1 MAGLTVLLIII
12 LAAGGAAIYWLL
24 NRARTEA
31 ARSRFER
38 ERPPVE
44 AQELSP
50 LAQPFKN
57 LLGEAV
63 TIQQEV
69 ARRAESAP
77 AVLKNEIQGMS
88 HRMYQLVQRAL
99 PRARH
104 GTDLKDFLLRL
115 TPDDPEFEAN
125 RQEASEIETE
135 LQTFVEQL
143 RRVRGKVYG
152 ILSNAQ
158 SLHADRRLQTDLDD
172 ALADVQSLEEAMS
185 EAVQESTFLS

>member
-1 MAGLTVLLIII
+1 MAGLTVLLMIIVAI
-12 LAAGGAAIYWLL
+12 GGVAIYWLL
-24 NRARTEA
+24 NKSKAEA
-31 ARSRFER
+31 ERSRYEQD
-38 ERPPVE
+38 RPPVT

-50 LAQPFKN
+50 LAQPYKN

-63 TIQQEV
+63 SIQQEV
-69 ARRAESAP
+69 ADRAGSAP
-77 AVLKNEIQGMS
+77 AILKYEIEGMS
-88 HRMYQLVQRAL
+88 HRMFQLVQRAL

-104 GTDLKDFLLRL
+104 GTDLTDFLLRL
-115 TPDDPEFEAN
+115 TPEDPEYEAN
-125 RQEASEIETE
+125 RREAGEIETE
-135 LQTFVEQL
+135 LQNFVEQM

>member
-1 MAGLTVLLIII
+1 MAGLTLLLIIV
-12 LAAGGAAIYWLL
+12 LAAGVLAIYWLL
-24 NRARTEA
+24 NRSRTEA
-31 ARSRFER
+31 EKSRFER

-44 AQELSP
+44 PQELSP
-50 LAQPFKN
+50 LAQPYKN

-69 ARRAESAP
+69 ARRGENAP
-77 AVLKNEIQGMS
+77 AVLKNEIQSMA
-88 HRMYQLVQRAL
+88 HRMFQLVQRAL

-104 GTDLKDFLLRL
+104 GTDLTDFLLRL
-115 TPDDPEFEAN
+115 TPDDPEYASNRAEAD
-125 RQEASEIETE
+125 EIAAE
-135 LQTFVEQL
+135 LGRFVEQL

-152 ILSNAQ
+152 ILSNAA

-185 EAVQESTFLS
+185 EAVQESAYLP

>member
-1 MAGLTVLLIII
+1 MAGLTVVLIV
-12 LAAGGAAIYWLL
+12 LVAAGVGAIYWLL
-24 NRARTEA
+24 NKSKAESEK
-31 ARSRFER
+31 SRFER

-50 LAQPFKN
+50 LAQPYKN

-63 TIQQEV
+63 TIQQEI
-69 ARRAESAP
+69 AQRAESAP
-77 AVLKNEIQGMS
+77 SVLKSEIQGMS
-88 HRMYQLVQRAL
+88 HRMFQLVQRAL

-104 GTDLKDFLLRL
+104 GTDLTDFLLRL
-115 TPDDPEFEAN
+115 TPEDPEYAAN
-125 RQEASEIETE
+125 RQEAGQIETE
-135 LQTFVEQL
+135 LQEFVEQL

-158 SLHADRRLQTDLDD
+158 SLYADRRLQTDLDD

>member
-12 LAAGGAAIYWLL
+12 VAIGGVAIYWLL
-24 NRARTEA
+24 NKSKAEA
-31 ARSRFER
+31 ERSRYEQD
-38 ERPPVE
+38 RPPVT

-50 LAQPFKN
+50 LAQPYKN

-63 TIQQEV
+63 SIQQEV
-69 ARRAESAP
+69 ADRAGSAP
-77 AVLKNEIQGMS
+77 AILKYEIEGMS
-88 HRMYQLVQRAL
+88 HRMFQLVQRAL

-104 GTDLKDFLLRL
+104 GTDLTDFLLRL
-115 TPDDPEFEAN
+115 TPEDPEYEAN
-125 RQEASEIETE
+125 RREAGEIETE
-135 LQTFVEQL
+135 LQNFVEQM

>member
-12 LAAGGAAIYWLL
+12 VAIGGVAIYWLL
-24 NRARTEA
+24 NKSKAEA
-31 ARSRFER
+31 ERSRYEQD
-38 ERPPVE
+38 RPPVT

-50 LAQPFKN
+50 LAQPYKN

-63 TIQQEV
+63 SIQQEV
-69 ARRAESAP
+69 ADRAGSAP
-77 AVLKNEIQGMS
+77 AILKYEIEGMS
-88 HRMYQLVQRAL
+88 HRMFQLVQRAL

-104 GTDLKDFLLRL
+104 GTDLTDFLLRL
-115 TPDDPEFEAN
+115 TPEDPEYGAN
-125 RQEASEIETE
+125 RREAGEIETE
-135 LQTFVEQL
+135 LQNFVEQM